1 MYPGHVAV
9 KFWYFTWC
17 QNATK
22 HRAVLRWRIISKIH
36 KLIIIK
42 MVKEF
47 WPNAIPKGWSFQN
60 LLIPLM
66 GGPDCPLGT
75 WTHLSPHPKQHLEQY
90 NSFCRDQ
97 CCDQH
102 TQTMLYQTEH
112 LMLCMVMRPNG
123 NHISILLCFINRIHT
138 DHTHTA
144 TTMKDIREPQIN
156 APTIITEDG
165 GWFKLRKN
173 RSTETSD

>member
-1 MYPGHVAV
+1 MYPVHVAV

-47 WPNAIPKGWSFQN
+47 WPNATPQGWSFRN

-66 GGPDCPLGT
+66 GVQTAHLALGPT
-75 WTHLSPHPKQHLEQY
+75 WVHILNSIWSSTIVFVGISVVTNTHRACCIKQ
-90 NSFCRDQ
+90 
-97 CCDQH
+97 
-102 TQTMLYQTEH
+102 
-112 LMLCMVMRPNG
+112 
-123 NHISILLCFINRIHT
+123 SILCCAWWCGL
-138 DHTHTA
+138 TA
-144 TTMKDIREPQIN
+144 TTFQSYRVSL
-156 APTIITEDG
+156 TEFTLTTHTQQQQ
-165 GWFKLRKN
+165 WKTYVNRKSMH
-173 RSTETSD
+173 RR